1 MLTTDQTLQFALA
14 LRNEQGD
21 RFSAGAQYGAE
32 WANEQNAAELAAKDA
47 QIAELL
53 EFVRNFHNYTHIGD
67 YIWIDLLNDADQILA
82 KYPE

>member
-1 MLTTDQTLQFALA
+1 MVPQMGVGRPTCVVT
-14 LRNEQGD
+14 GVC
-21 RFSAGAQYGAE
+21 SIK
-32 WANEQNAAELAAKDA
+32 AAKDA